1 MVGPN
6 GIESIQHLPVV
17 IIGAGFGGMALAVK
31 LQEAGIEDYHIF
43 ERAKEVGG
51 TWRDN
56 TYPGC
61 ACDVAS
67 NLYSYSFAPNP
78 SWAQTHG
85 TQSEIFGYLKGVAK
99 DFDLYPNIRFDHELI
114 KATWDKKAE
123 QWSLITSQGKY
134 TCSVL
139 VTATGPFGEA
149 VIPEFKGAES
159 FKGSSFHSLHWDHDS
174 DLKGK
179 KVAIVGTG
187 ATAIQIVPEIQAEVE
202 HLTIFQRTPSHV
214 LPRVDIATSS
224 FKRAAVRHVPFLQ
237 RGIRAAWYTAYEGL
251 VGLPQFVD
259 SRFLVPFEAAA
270 RYHLFKQV
278 KDKDLREKL
287 SPTYRFGCKRP
298 VFSSKYFLALQE
310 KNVDLVCSGIE
321 EITEKGIVD
330 SDGVE
335 HEIDTLIYAT
345 GFRSPHQISG
355 KLFGNTGTSLA
366 EYFGSRPRAFM
377 GTSIAGFPNLFMMMG
392 PFSAAGNQSAVFMLE
407 TQAGYITNAV
417 KTMRKKELKSVDVRE
432 DVLDAFT
439 NEVNERSQKT
449 SWVSGGCNSYFQNA
463 EGGNAGL
470 WPSWSFMHRWNS
482 RKFDVNK
489 YVVNP
494 ILNSVEQVD

>member
-6 GIESIQHLPVV
+6 GIESAQHLPVV

-43 ERAKEVGG
+43 EQAKEVGG

-67 NLYSYSFAPNP
+67 NLYSYSFAPNA
-78 SWAQTHG
+78 SWEHTHG
-85 TQSEIFGYLKGVAK
+85 SQSEIFNYLKGVAK
-99 DFDLYPNIRFDHELI
+99 DFDLYPNIRFDHELK
-114 KATWDKKAE
+114 KATWNNNTE
-123 QWSLITSQGKY
+123 RWTLITNQGKY

-149 VIPEFKGAES
+149 VTPAFKGADS
-159 FKGSSFHSLHWDHDS
+159 FKGKSFHTLHWDHNY
-174 DLKGK
+174 DLRGK

-187 ATAIQIVPEIQAEVE
+187 ATAIQIVPEIQEVVE
-202 HLTIFQRTPSHV
+202 HLTVFQRTPSHV
-214 LPRVDIATSS
+214 LPRIDVATSAL
-224 FKRAAVRHVPFLQ
+224 KRAAVRHVPFLQ
-237 RGIRAAWYTAYEGL
+237 RGIRSMWYAVYEGL

-259 SRFLVPFEAAA
+259 SRFRVPYEAAA

-278 KDKDLREKL
+278 KDNDLREQL
-287 SPTYRFGCKRP
+287 SPDYRFGCKRP
-298 VFSSKYFLALQE
+298 VFSSKYFPALQE
-310 KNVDLVCSGIE
+310 DNVDLVCAGIS
-321 EITEKGIVD
+321 EITENGIIDSKGI
-330 SDGVE
+330 E

-345 GFRSPHQISG
+345 GYRFPHQIG
-355 KLFGNTGTSLA
+355 EKLFGKNGDSLA
-366 EYFGSRPRAFM
+366 EYFGTRPRAFM
-377 GTSIAGFPNLFMMMG
+377 GTSVAGFPNLFMMMG
-392 PFSAAGNQSAVFMLE
+392 PFSAAGNQSAVYMLE
-407 TQAGYITNAV
+407 TQAGYITKAV
-417 KTMRKKELKSVDVRE
+417 QTMRAKNLKNVDVRE

-439 NEVNERSQKT
+439 NQVNERSQKT
-449 SWVSGGCNSYFQNA
+449 SWVSGGCESYFQNE

-482 RKFDVNK
+482 RKFDVDK
-489 YVVNP
+489 YVVN
-494 ILNSVEQVD
+494 SAEQVD